1 MQFLV
6 NNVEIVDTYYI
17 NIQDNRGDTMRIDM
31 SKVVKKYDKYLKSK
45 TNRGEIPM
53 KPEAWLWHNL
63 DRFNVSELVK
73 LEN

>member
-1 MQFLV
+1 
-6 NNVEIVDTYYI
+6 
-17 NIQDNRGDTMRIDM
+17 MRIDM